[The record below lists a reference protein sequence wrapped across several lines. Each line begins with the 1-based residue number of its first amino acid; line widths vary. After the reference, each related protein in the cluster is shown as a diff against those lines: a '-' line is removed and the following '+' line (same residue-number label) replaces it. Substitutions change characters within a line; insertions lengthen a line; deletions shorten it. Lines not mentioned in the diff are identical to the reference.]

1 MLLKFGDLLKK
12 GMYFFRILLG
22 VIGSRAWPSRA
33 KKDANRPPA
42 GRDLVLYPAR
52 DVKRRDPSDA
62 SQDAVNTKV
71 LMRCHEI
78 ENLKKIDH
86 HEKGFFF
93 ATGQIKKQPMNR
105 AVLEA
110 CSRRL

>member
-12 GMYFFRILLG
+12 GLFFFRILLG

-42 GRDLVLYPAR
+42 GRDLVLCPAR

-86 HEKGFFF
+86 PEKAFSLPQDKSKSG
-93 ATGQIKKQPMNR
+93 R
-105 AVLEA
+105 
-110 CSRRL
+110 

>member
-1 MLLKFGDLLKK
+1 
-12 GMYFFRILLG
+12 
-22 VIGSRAWPSRA
+22 
-33 KKDANRPPA
+33 
-42 GRDLVLYPAR
+42 VLYPAR

-86 HEKGFFF
+86 HEKAFSLP
-93 ATGQIKKQPMNR
+93 QDKSKSSQ
-105 AVLEA
+105 
-110 CSRRL
+110 